1 MFSPSLLLH
10 PPRPDSPKRPFGP
23 SALVK
28 LLMAASCVVALAAA
42 AHAQAPSRVPK
53 NLAAELPRIPPVSA
67 DQTGRTFQLEHGF
80 RLELF
85 ASEPQVASPVDACFD
100 ENGRMY
106 VAEMRDY
113 PFSWEPTKL
122 NPAGGGKR
130 DAGVVRLLEDTDGD
144 GKADRSVI
152 FADKLS
158 WPTSVCC
165 YRGGLFVL
173 APPDLHYF
181 KDTDGDGR
189 ADVHQIVLSG
199 FGRDNVQAVANNL
212 KWSLDNRIVFAAGRN
227 GGALLHG
234 GKQVFD
240 IRGQDLSLDPA
251 TFALSAITGGEQ
263 FGLCFDDWGNRFV
276 CSNSNH
282 IEQVVLEE
290 RYLRRNPYFAASN
303 AIRTIAKEGPA
314 APVFRKSPPEP
325 WRVVRTRRRVSDPA
339 MLRSLPFTEQ
349 FAVGYFT
356 SAAGVTIY
364 RGDAY
369 PADFRGNAFIGDVGG
384 NLVHRKILRRDGPL
398 MLAQRADENTEFL
411 TSTDNWFR
419 PVNFV
424 NAPDGTLY
432 ILDMYRETI
441 EHPFSIPDDIK
452 AHLDLQS
459 GDDRGR
465 IYRLV
470 PPGGRKFGA
479 AEFNSGRLKSAK
491 LGGLSSVDLVRQLE
505 SPNAWNRETA
515 QRLMVER
522 HDPAAVGPLERIARE
537 SKFALGRLHALY
549 TLDGLNALSDRTLL
563 VAIADPEP
571 RVRAHAARLCEPRLN
586 RSPAVMAALLRLT
599 DDRDGLVRFQLA
611 LSLGDAEP
619 TAAVEPLARL
629 AHGAAS
635 DELLRA
641 AILTSVGANADR
653 VVLELLADDSFVNRT
668 EAAGLLGDLAS
679 IVGVQPDS
687 RRTVF
692 VLKRVFAAHSHPVA
706 QLALL
711 RGIGEGLSRRGLSI
725 SKLLATNSSDPD
737 LKRAGQDLFD
747 RAAKIAR
754 DTSQP
759 ATDRVSAIRLLAFAP
774 SPQAAVVLPGLLS
787 PQVSADLQTEAVAAL
802 TNQADPGVAPLL
814 IGSWR
819 SLGPKLRREV
829 IDGLVRKSAWLNDLF
844 AAIEGRQIGAGEID
858 RDVKQ
863 LLMNHPHPS
872 VRNRARNVF
881 AADRPGNVRATL
893 DVYRPA
899 LEHAARADRGRSI
912 YERRCATCHRVGEF
926 GHGVGPDLVSVQNKS
941 PADLLVAILDPN
953 RETQPNYISYTLVTH
968 QGTAHTGIIVAESA
982 AGVTLRRADAKE
994 DRILR
999 TEIEELASTGKSLMP
1014 EGLEKDISPPEMADL
1029 IAFIKSLQPAPHK

>member
-1 MFSPSLLLH
+1 MFSPAFLLRAAQSDC
-10 PPRPDSPKRPFGP
+10 PRRRFGP
-23 SALVK
+23 LLVK
-28 LLMAASCVVALAAA
+28 LLAAA
-42 AHAQAPSRVPK
+42 ACALLTPPAAPAQAQARAPVEQK
-53 NLAAELPRIPPVSA
+53 KLADELPRIPPVSA
-67 DQTGRTFQLEHGF
+67 DKAGPTFQLQHGF
-80 RLELF
+80 HLELF

-122 NPAGGGKR
+122 NPAGGGKK

-152 FADKLS
+152 FADKLT

-165 YRGGLFVL
+165 YRGGVFVL

-199 FGRDNVQAVANNL
+199 FRRDNVQAVANNL

-227 GGALLHG
+227 GGVLLHD
-234 GKQVFD
+234 GKKVFD

-251 TFALSAITGGEQ
+251 TFALSVLTGGEQ

-303 AIRTIAKEGPA
+303 AIRSIAKEGPA

-356 SAAGVTIY
+356 SAAGITIY

-384 NLVHRKILRRDGPL
+384 NLVHRKLLHRDGPL
-398 MLAQRADENTEFL
+398 VLAERADENTEFL

-432 ILDMYRETI
+432 LLDMYRETI

-452 AHLDLQS
+452 SHLDLQS

-470 PPGGRKFGA
+470 PPVGRKFHPA
-479 AEFNSGRLKSAK
+479 KPNSGK
-491 LGGLSSVDLVRQLE
+491 LGGLGSVELVRQLE
-505 SPNAWNRETA
+505 SANAWNRETA
-515 QRLMVER
+515 QRLLVER
-522 HDPAAVGPLERIARE
+522 HDLAAVAPLEQLVRE
-537 SKFALGRLHALY
+537 SQSSLARLHALY
-549 TLDGLNALSDRTLL
+549 TLDGLSALSDRTLL
-563 VAIADPEP
+563 AAIADPEP
-571 RVRAHAARLCEPRLN
+571 RVRAHVVRLSESRLKH
-586 RSPAVMAALLRLT
+586 SPALLAAVVRLA

-611 LSLGDAEP
+611 LSLGDAE
-619 TAAVEPLARL
+619 TMAAVGPLARL
-629 AHGAAS
+629 AHGAGS
-635 DELLRA
+635 DELLGA

-653 VVLELLADDSFVNRT
+653 IVLELLADDSFVNR
-668 EAAGLLGDLAS
+668 ADVAGLLSDLAS
-679 IVGVQPDS
+679 IVGAQPDS
-687 RRTVF
+687 QRTVA
-692 VLKRVFAAHSHPVA
+692 VLKRVFEAQSHPVA

-711 RGIGEGLSRRGLSI
+711 RGVGAGLSRRGLSI
-725 SKLLATNSSDPD
+725 SSLLAAHSSDPH
-737 LKRAGQDLFD
+737 LKHAAQELFD
-747 RAAKIAR
+747 RAAKVAR
-754 DTSQP
+754 DASQP
-759 ATDRVSAIRLLAFAP
+759 AADRVSAIRLLAFAP
-774 SPQAAVVLPGLLS
+774 YRQAADVLPELLS
-787 PQVSADLQTEAVAAL
+787 PQVSTQLQTEAVAAF
-802 TNQADPGVAPLL
+802 TNQSDPGVARWL
-814 IGSWR
+814 IAAWR
-819 SLGPKLRREV
+819 SLGPKLHREV
-829 IDGLVRKSAWLNDLF
+829 FDGLARKTAWLSELF
-844 AAIEGRQIGAGEID
+844 AAIEGGHIGAGEIE

-863 LLMNHPHPS
+863 LLMNHPNAT
-872 VRNRARNVF
+872 VRNRARKVF
-881 AADRPGNVRATL
+881 AADRPGNVAAIL
-893 DVYRPA
+893 KMYRPA
-899 LEHAARADRGRSI
+899 LERAARADRGRAI
-912 YERRCATCHRVGEF
+912 YERRCATCHRVGDF
-926 GHGVGPDLVSVQNKS
+926 GHGVGPDLASVQNKS
-941 PADLLVAILDPN
+941 PVDLLVAILDPN
-953 RETQPNYISYTLVTH
+953 REAQPNYISYTLVTH
-968 QGTAHTGIIVAESA
+968 QGTVHTGIIAAESA

-999 TEIEELASTGKSLMP
+999 SEIEELASTGKSLMP
-1014 EGLEKDISPPEMADL
+1014 EGLEKDVAPTEMADL
-1029 IAFIKSLQPAPHK
+1029 IAFIKSLQPVPTK

>member
-1 MFSPSLLLH
+1 
-10 PPRPDSPKRPFGP
+10 
-23 SALVK
+23 
-28 LLMAASCVVALAAA
+28 MAAGCALALAADA
-42 AHAQAPSRVPK
+42 PAQAPSHAASDQK
-53 NLAAELPRIPPVSA
+53 KLADELPRIPPVPA

-85 ASEPQVASPVDACFD
+85 AAEPQVASPVDACFD

-122 NPAGGGKR
+122 NPAGGGKK

-227 GGALLHG
+227 GGQLFRG
-234 GKQVFD
+234 GQHVLD
-240 IRGQDLSLDPA
+240 IHGQDLSLDPA

-303 AIRTIAKEGPA
+303 PIRTIAKEGPA

-384 NLVHRKILRRDGPL
+384 NLVHRKVLRRDGPL

-470 PPGGRKFGA
+470 PPGARKVGPT
-479 AEFNSGRLKSAK
+479 KSAK
-491 LGGLSSVDLVRQLE
+491 LGGLSSVGLVRQLE

-515 QRLMVER
+515 QRLLVER
-522 HDPAAVGPLERIARE
+522 HDLTAVGPLEQVARE
-537 SKFALGRLHALY
+537 SKSALGRLHALY
-549 TLDGLNALSDRTLL
+549 TLDGLSALSDGILL
-563 VAIADPEP
+563 AAIADPEP
-571 RVRAHAARLCEPRLN
+571 RVRAHAARLCEPRLR
-586 RSPAVMAALLRLT
+586 RSPAVMAALVRLT

-611 LSLGDAEP
+611 LSLGDAAP
-619 TAAVEPLARL
+619 MAAVEPLARL

-641 AILTSVGANADR
+641 AILTSAGANADR
-653 VVLELLADDSFVNRT
+653 IILQLVADDSFVNRT

-687 RRTVF
+687 KRTVS
-692 VLKRVFAAHSHPVA
+692 VLKRVFAAESHPVA

-711 RGIGEGLSRRGLSI
+711 RGIGDGLSRRGLSI
-725 SKLLATNSSDPD
+725 SNLLATNSSDPD

-754 DTSQP
+754 DTSAP
-759 ATDRVSAIRLLAFAP
+759 AADRVSAIRLLAFAP
-774 SPQAAVVLPGLLS
+774 YQQAADVLPELLS

-802 TNQADPGVAPLL
+802 TNQSDPGVARLL
-814 IGSWR
+814 IAAWR
-819 SLGPKLRREV
+819 ALGPKLHREV
-829 IDGLVRKSAWLNDLF
+829 IDGLARKTAWLNELF

-863 LLMNHPHPS
+863 LLMNHPHPT
-872 VRNRARNVF
+872 VRDRARNVF
-881 AADRPGNVRATL
+881 AADRPGNVTAIL

-899 LEHAARADRGRSI
+899 LEHAARADRGRVI
-912 YERRCATCHRVGEF
+912 YERRCATCHRVGDF
-926 GHGVGPDLVSVQNKS
+926 GHGVGPDLASVQNKS

-968 QGTAHTGIIVAESA
+968 QGTVHTGIIVAESA

-1014 EGLEKDISPPEMADL
+1014 EGLEKDISPAEMADL
-1029 IAFIKSLQPAPHK
+1029 IAFIKSLRPPPHK

>member
-1 MFSPSLLLH
+1 
-10 PPRPDSPKRPFGP
+10 
-23 SALVK
+23 
-28 LLMAASCVVALAAA
+28 MAASCALALAADAPAQVPSHA
-42 AHAQAPSRVPK
+42 ASDQEK
-53 NLAAELPRIPPVSA
+53 LAEQLPRIPPVSA

-122 NPAGGGKR
+122 NPAGGGKK

-152 FADKLS
+152 FADKLT

-199 FGRDNVQAVANNL
+199 FRRDNVQAVANNL

-227 GGALLHG
+227 GGALTRD
-234 GKQVFD
+234 GKKVFD

-303 AIRTIAKEGPA
+303 AIRTVAKEGPA

-470 PPGGRKFGA
+470 PPGGPKF
-479 AEFNSGRLKSAK
+479 SLRK
-491 LGGLSSVDLVRQLE
+491 LGGLSSV
-505 SPNAWNRETA
+505 A
-515 QRLMVER
+515 QRVE
-522 HDPAAVGPLERIARE
+522 
-537 SKFALGRLHALY
+537 S
-549 TLDGLNALSDRTLL
+549 
-563 VAIADPEP
+563 
-571 RVRAHAARLCEPRLN
+571 
-586 RSPAVMAALLRLT
+586 
-599 DDRDGLVRFQLA
+599 
-611 LSLGDAEP
+611 
-619 TAAVEPLARL
+619 
-629 AHGAAS
+629 
-635 DELLRA
+635 
-641 AILTSVGANADR
+641 
-653 VVLELLADDSFVNRT
+653 
-668 EAAGLLGDLAS
+668 
-679 IVGVQPDS
+679 
-687 RRTVF
+687 
-692 VLKRVFAAHSHPVA
+692 
-706 QLALL
+706 
-711 RGIGEGLSRRGLSI
+711 
-725 SKLLATNSSDPD
+725 
-737 LKRAGQDLFD
+737 
-747 RAAKIAR
+747 
-754 DTSQP
+754 
-759 ATDRVSAIRLLAFAP
+759 
-774 SPQAAVVLPGLLS
+774 
-787 PQVSADLQTEAVAAL
+787 
-802 TNQADPGVAPLL
+802 
-814 IGSWR
+814 
-819 SLGPKLRREV
+819 
-829 IDGLVRKSAWLNDLF
+829 
-844 AAIEGRQIGAGEID
+844 
-858 RDVKQ
+858 
-863 LLMNHPHPS
+863 
-872 VRNRARNVF
+872 RNRAATARGTSRSGDRWLARATRARVKIVAGPF
-881 AADRPGNVRATL
+881 ARPLYARRGERAFRWHLACRDRRSRATGPSPCRATL
-893 DVYRPA
+893 
-899 LEHAARADRGRSI
+899 
-912 YERRCATCHRVGEF
+912 RV
-926 GHGVGPDLVSVQNKS
+926 
-941 PADLLVAILDPN
+941 
-953 RETQPNYISYTLVTH
+953 
-968 QGTAHTGIIVAESA
+968 
-982 AGVTLRRADAKE
+982 
-994 DRILR
+994 
-999 TEIEELASTGKSLMP
+999 
-1014 EGLEKDISPPEMADL
+1014 
-1029 IAFIKSLQPAPHK
+1029 AP

>member
-1 MFSPSLLLH
+1 MFSPSSLS
-10 PPRPDSPKRPFGP
+10 RKVRFG
-23 SALVK
+23 LK
-28 LLMAASCVVALAAA
+28 LALAALCGLALSA
-42 AHAQAPSRVPK
+42 AASAQAPSPASK
-53 NLAAELPRIPPVSA
+53 EQKSLAEELPRIPPVSA
-67 DQTGRTFQLEHGF
+67 DKTEPTFQLQHGF

-85 ASEPQVASPVDACFD
+85 AAEPQVASPVDACFD

-106 VAEMRDY
+106 VAEMCDY

-122 NPAGGGKR
+122 NPAGGGKK

-152 FADKLS
+152 FADKLT

-165 YRGGLFVL
+165 YRGGVFVL

-189 ADVHQIVLSG
+189 ADVHQVVLSG
-199 FGRDNVQAVANNL
+199 FRRDNVQAIANCL

-227 GGALLHG
+227 GGTLVHD
-234 GKQVFD
+234 GKKVFE

-251 TFALSAITGGEQ
+251 TFALSALTGGEQ

-303 AIRTIAKEGPA
+303 PIRSIAKEGPA

-356 SAAGVTIY
+356 SAAGITIY

-369 PADFRGNAFIGDVGG
+369 PALQGNAFIGDVGG
-384 NLVHRKILRRDGPL
+384 NLVHRKTLHRDGPL
-398 MLAQRADENTEFL
+398 MLAQRADEDTEFL

-424 NAPDGTLY
+424 NAPDGTLFL
-432 ILDMYRETI
+432 LDMYRETI

-459 GDDRGR
+459 GDNRGR

-470 PPGGRKFGA
+470 PPGIRELRA
-479 AEFNSGRLKSAK
+479 APK
-491 LGGLSSVDLVRQLE
+491 LGGLGSLDLVRELE
-505 SPNAWNRETA
+505 STNAWNRETA
-515 QRLMVER
+515 QRLLVER
-522 HDPAAVGPLERIARE
+522 HDRAAVEPLEQLVRE
-537 SKFALGRLHALY
+537 SHSSLARLHALY
-549 TLDGLNALSDRTLL
+549 TLDGLNALSDRDLL
-563 VAIADPEP
+563 TAVADPEP
-571 RVRAHAARLCEPRLN
+571 RPRAHGIRLSESRLKHSPELLAA
-586 RSPAVMAALLRLT
+586 VVRLT

-619 TAAVEPLARL
+619 SVVVGPLAHL

-641 AILTSVGANADR
+641 AILTSAGANADGI
-653 VVLELLADDSFVNRT
+653 VLELLADNSFVNR
-668 EAAGLLGDLAS
+668 ADDFGLLRDLAS
-679 IVGVQPDS
+679 IVGAQPDAKRAVS
-687 RRTVF
+687 
-692 VLKRVFAAHSHPVA
+692 VLKRVFAAQSHPVT

-711 RGIGEGLSRRGLSI
+711 RGVGEGLSRRGLSI
-725 SKLLATNSSDPD
+725 SELLAAHSDDPE
-737 LKRAGQDLFD
+737 LKRAADELFT
-747 RAAKIAR
+747 RAVRVAR
-754 DTSQP
+754 DAAQP
-759 ATDRVSAIRLLAFAP
+759 AADRSSAIQLLTFAP
-774 SPQAAVVLPGLLS
+774 YRQAADVLPELLS
-787 PQVSADLQTEAVAAL
+787 PQVPAELQTEAVTAL
-802 TNQADPGVAPLL
+802 TNQSDPGVARLL
-814 IGSWR
+814 LASWR
-819 SLGPKLRREV
+819 SLGPKLHHEV
-829 IDGLVRKSAWLNDLF
+829 IDGLVRKVVWLNELF
-844 AAIEGRQIGAGEID
+844 AAIDGHKVGAGEID

-863 LLMNHPHPS
+863 LLMNHPNAT
-872 VRNRARNVF
+872 VRKRARTVF
-881 AADRPGNVRATL
+881 AADRPGNVTTIL
-893 DVYRPA
+893 KTYQPA
-899 LEHAARADRGRSI
+899 LEHAARADRGRAI
-912 YERRCATCHRVGEF
+912 YERRCATCHRAGDF
-926 GHGVGPDLVSVQNKS
+926 GHGVGPDLASVQNKS
-941 PADLLVAILDPN
+941 AADLLVAILDPN
-953 RETQPNYISYTLVTH
+953 REAQPNYISYTLVTH
-968 QGTAHTGIIVAESA
+968 QGTVHTGIIVAESA

-994 DRILR
+994 DRVLR

-1014 EGLEKDISPPEMADL
+1014 EGLEKDVSPSEMADL
-1029 IAFIKSLQPAPHK
+1029 IAFIKSLQPPPRK